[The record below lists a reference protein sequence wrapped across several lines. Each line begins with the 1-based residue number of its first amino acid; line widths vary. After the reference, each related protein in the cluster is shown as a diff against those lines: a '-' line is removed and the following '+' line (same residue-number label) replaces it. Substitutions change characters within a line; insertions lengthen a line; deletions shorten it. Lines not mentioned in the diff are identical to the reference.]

1 MAIIENPPSS
11 LVPQLQG
18 VHMFGF
24 DGAPCSQRVSFALAE
39 KGLLRG
45 KKVPHLSAAAAHLQ
59 ARDGTYTHIESMDI
73 VAYLDEIRP
82 ENPLLPTDP
91 TRAALCDELIEL
103 GKSLHVSVRHV
114 TFNWTLGNLAKTDA
128 KTEAEVRRLE
138 QADSPE
144 KLADF
149 YQHFNSDAI
158 AATTFI
164 EHLGKLE
171 QGYGEQNVRLRDSG
185 QPFLTGQTFSAAD
198 IIWGIKV
205 LRLYECGYPFASNF
219 PDLAAWFERVR
230 ARPGFKDGVMANH
243 RLFHTVFRL
252 KARVEHLFGGGISK
266 SSRAAA

>member
-59 ARDGTYTHIESMDI
+59 ARDGTYTFRPVSLIKHDNLTADYAAIQPHMVVPALVHDGVLHIELMDI

-185 QPFLTGQTFSAAD
+185 QPFLTGQTFSAAA
-198 IIWGIKV
+198 ITWGIKV
-205 LRLYECGYPFASNF
+205 LRLYE
-219 PDLAAWFERVR
+219 
-230 ARPGFKDGVMANH
+230 
-243 RLFHTVFRL
+243 
-252 KARVEHLFGGGISK
+252 
-266 SSRAAA
+266 